1 MRKETLENSFYPS
14 LVYSTFKGRNDTS
27 ANDGQI
33 FIFLA
38 TWELTSPEHL
48 YFEVLQNICQL
59 YWTPRLWFIKK
70 MLACQS
76 YYPFTK
82 TIMETARLSP
92 RVFSLGIQRFMCG
105 PVRELSLWSAVS
117 SSTPSPLPF
126 GSFLVCFTVLFKS
139 FRGPVALLRL
149 LLSNMAATT
158 QVIYT

>member
-1 MRKETLENSFYPS
+1 MRKETLEKSFYPS
-14 LVYSTFKGRNDTS
+14 LVYSTFKGRNDMS

-38 TWELTSPEHL
+38 TWELTFPEHL
-48 YFEVLQNICQL
+48 YFAVLQNICQL
-59 YWTPRLWFIKK
+59 YWPPRLWFIRVF
-70 MLACQS
+70 
-76 YYPFTK
+76 YWTITE
-82 TIMETARLSP
+82 TIMEIARLSP

-126 GSFLVCFTVLFKS
+126 GSFPVCFTVPFKS